1 MIIAGSPHPTPL
13 PEKLSSRTRNTLA
26 RSGITTV
33 EQVMDAYPIRLL
45 KLPGFGMIALR
56 DIEKALFPWQQY
68 MPARKRP
75 GRILKQPT
83 DPISGSFPIVC
94 DVAFPQEGDMNEQRD
109 PYIE

>member
-1 MIIAGSPHPTPL
+1 MIIAGSPRPTPL

-33 EQVMDAYPIRLL
+33 EEVMDAYPIRLL

-68 MPARKRP
+68 MPARKKP
-75 GRILKQPT
+75 GRKPKLPT
-83 DPISGSFPIVC
+83 GPVLHELYFDARSDADLRPAEHQRQLTSG
-94 DVAFPQEGDMNEQRD
+94 
-109 PYIE
+109 

>member
-1 MIIAGSPHPTPL
+1 MIIAGSPRPTPL

-33 EQVMDAYPIRLL
+33 EEVMDAYPIRLL

-68 MPARKRP
+68 TPARKKS
-75 GRILKQPT
+75 GRKPKLPT
-83 DPISGSFPIVC
+83 GPVLHELYFDARSDADLRLAEHQRQLTSG
-94 DVAFPQEGDMNEQRD
+94 
-109 PYIE
+109 